1 MNHAA
6 AYLREI
12 AASGARP
19 NPGVLLDLALLVDM
33 AEERTEGDPDLQGLL
48 LWLESVVYR
57 TKPPEWVAD
66 TVRRLHAVHGG
77 KPARRGIGMR
87 FDDVQAMS
95 SRLRPFGARS

>member
-6 AYLREI
+6 AYLREL

-19 NPGVLLDLALLVDM
+19 NPGVLLDLALLVEM

-48 LWLESVVYR
+48 LWLESVVDSA
-57 TKPPEWVAD
+57 TPPAWVVE
-66 TVRRLHAVHGG
+66 TVRGLHATHGG
-77 KPARRGIGMR
+77 KPSRRGIGMR
-87 FDDVQAMS
+87 LDDVLAMS